1 VVALSVMA
9 IKWIVPSIS
18 KDLRERMRREAYVT
32 NEIIIRTELL
42 KAKGKLFNHIDD
54 LNNDDDD
61 DYASCEPN
69 SEVYWTE
76 SNMDHECTS
85 SLRQRQS
92 DTSNLET
99 GDVTDGKIVI

>member
-9 IKWIVPSIS
+9 IKWIVPNIS
-18 KDLRERMRREAYVT
+18 KDLREKMRREAYVT

-61 DYASCEPN
+61 NATCEPN
-69 SEVYWTE
+69 SEVWTE
-76 SNMDHECTS
+76 SNIDHECTS

-92 DTSNLET
+92 DTSNLNT